1 MGPPS
6 PRRRS
11 REAVLVTLGGAAPIE
26 VRVTFHDAS
35 VHDARMCGGIPG
47 GPACTDDPR
56 LEARSSI
63 DAGGGYHDVPCPD
76 GQPPET
82 CGTPLP
88 PYEGAAVKAAR
99 PLSIDRLEI
108 PIDHVG
114 SYKVSLGEASL
125 PNGVATSASFAF
137 VDTWPLD
144 LSLDGG
150 AAQIG
155 LRSLEPDGKPFQNYY
170 EHGWRPGVERAEA
183 VLAFDVLWFRPGATL
198 AIRDITVH

>member
-1 MGPPS
+1 
-6 PRRRS
+6 
-11 REAVLVTLGGAAPIE
+11 
-26 VRVTFHDAS
+26 
-35 VHDARMCGGIPG
+35 MCGGVPG

-82 CGTPLP
+82 YGTPLP

-108 PIDHVG
+108 PTDHVG
-114 SYKVSLGEASL
+114 SYEVSLGEASL

-150 AAQIG
+150 AA
-155 LRSLEPDGKPFQNYY
+155 
-170 EHGWRPGVERAEA
+170 
-183 VLAFDVLWFRPGATL
+183 
-198 AIRDITVH
+198 